1 MLRTNNALTL
11 PIGLGTLLQQYSTQC
26 GAVMAMAV
34 FMLLPPVLLFF
45 VASKY
50 FRIGG
55 IGGSVVG

>member
-1 MLRTNNALTL
+1 VFTL
-11 PIGLGTLLQQYSTQC
+11 PIGLETFFQQYSTEW

-34 FMLLPPVLLFF
+34 FMLLPPVLLFLF
-45 VASKY
+45 ASKY